1 MMENNRK
8 LIVYIAASI
17 DGFIA
22 KPNDDLSFLSTVE
35 KVGEDYGYAD
45 FIATIDTVI
54 VGRKTYDWVLQH
66 AAFPHADKQTFVITH
81 TPRPAEG
88 NIQFYNGDIVAL
100 IQQLKSSPG
109 KHIFCDGGAAI
120 VNLLLQYDLID
131 ELIISVIPILLGNG
145 TRLFATN
152 RPEQLYSLISSQ
164 SFDTGLVQLKYERKR
179 QNG

>member
-1 MMENNRK
+1 MKVARK
-8 LIVYIAASI
+8 LVVYIACSI

-22 KPNDDLSFLSTVE
+22 APNDDLNFLSVVDKE
-35 KVGEDYGYAD
+35 GEDYGYAD
-45 FIATIDTVI
+45 FIATVDTVI

-81 TPRPAEG
+81 QQKAVEG
-88 NIQFYNGDIVAL
+88 NIQFYNGDMVAL
-100 IQQLKSSPG
+100 IQQIKSSPG

-164 SFDTGLVQLKYERKR
+164 SFETGLVQLKYERKR